1 MGSTEGISGLDSA
14 AIRDLLLSTRRIA
27 LVGASPNPARASH
40 EVMGFLLARGY
51 EVVPVNPGHA
61 GRSLHGQTVVAS
73 LAEAA
78 PFDLADLFRASE
90 HVLAPVRDAI
100 RLGARA
106 VWMQLG
112 VVNEQAAEEAQAAGL
127 AVVMDRCP
135 KIEWRRLGLPAHL
148 GCAPGLKQ

>member
-1 MGSTEGISGLDSA
+1 LDSS

-27 LVGASPNPARASH
+27 LVGASVNPARPSH
-40 EVMGFLLARGY
+40 EVMGFLLAKGY
-51 EVVPVNPGHA
+51 DVIPVNPGHA
-61 GRSLHGQTVVAS
+61 GESIHGQRVVTS
-73 LAEAA
+73 LDDAA
-78 PFDLADLFRASE
+78 PLDLVDLFRASG

-112 VVNEQAAEEAQAAGL
+112 VVNEQAAEEARAAGL

-135 KIEWRRLGLPAHL
+135 KIEWYRLGLPARV
-148 GCAPGLKQ
+148 G

>member
-106 VWMQLG
+106 VWM
-112 VVNEQAAEEAQAAGL
+112 
-127 AVVMDRCP
+127 
-135 KIEWRRLGLPAHL
+135 
-148 GCAPGLKQ
+148 

>member
-1 MGSTEGISGLDSA
+1 MDSA

-27 LVGASPNPARASH
+27 LVGASLNPARASH

-51 EVVPVNPGHA
+51 DVVPVNPGYA
-61 GRSLHGQTVVAS
+61 GRSVRGRTVAGT
-73 LAEAA
+73 LDEAA
-78 PFDLADLFRASE
+78 PFDLVDLFRASE

-100 RLGARA
+100 RLGAKG

-112 VVNEQAAEEAQAAGL
+112 VVNEQAAEEARAAGV

-135 KIEWRRLGLPAHL
+135 KIEWGRLGLPARV
-148 GCAPGLKQ
+148 G

>member
-1 MGSTEGISGLDSA
+1 MDSA

-27 LVGASPNPARASH
+27 LVGASLNPARDSN

-51 EVVPVNPGHA
+51 QVIPVNPAYA
-61 GRSLHGQTVVAS
+61 GQSVHGQTVVAT
-73 LAEAA
+73 LDEAA
-78 PFDLADLFRASE
+78 PFDLVDLFRASE

-100 RLGARA
+100 RLGAKA

-112 VVNEQAAEEAQAAGL
+112 VVNEQAAEEARAAGL

-148 GCAPGLKQ
+148 SSAPGLKP

>member
-1 MGSTEGISGLDSA
+1 MDSD

-27 LVGASPNPARASH
+27 LVGASINPARASYG
-40 EVMGFLLARGY
+40 VMHFLLARGY
-51 EVVPVNPGHA
+51 QVVPVNPGYA
-61 GRSLHGQTVVAS
+61 GQSLHGQPIVAN
-73 LAEAA
+73 LGDAA
-78 PFDLADLFRASE
+78 PFDLVDLFRASR

-112 VVNEQAAEEAQAAGL
+112 VVNEQAAEEARAAGL

-135 KIEWRRLGLPAHL
+135 KIEWHRLGLPARV
-148 GCAPGLKQ
+148 A